1 MSRVATIAK
10 VGATVTGRR
19 LRARSGPVLYL
30 SLAMTGVRL
39 LRRFAGRR
47 SESLL
52 ITELRPGEGISIRAL
67 RRGE

>member
-1 MSRVATIAK
+1 MSRVGTAAK
-10 VGATVTGRR
+10 FAATVTGRR

-39 LRRFAGRR
+39 MRRFAGRK
-47 SESLL
+47 SASLL
-52 ITELRPGEGISIRAL
+52 ITQLQPGEGLSIRAL

>member
-1 MSRVATIAK
+1 LSRVGTAAK
-10 VGATVTGRR
+10 FAATVGGRR

-30 SLAMTGVRL
+30 SLAMTGIRL
-39 LRRFAGRR
+39 VRRFAGRR

-52 ITELRPGEGISIRAL
+52 LTELKPGEGLSIRAL

>member
-1 MSRVATIAK
+1 MSRVATAAK
-10 VGATVTGRR
+10 FAATVGGQR

-39 LRRFAGRR
+39 MRRFAGRR

-52 ITELRPGEGISIRAL
+52 LTELKPGEGLSIRAL

>member
-1 MSRVATIAK
+1 VSRVGSAAK
-10 VGATVTGRR
+10 FAATVTGRR
-19 LRARSGPVLYL
+19 LRARSGPLLYL

-39 LRRFAGRR
+39 VRRFAGRR

-52 ITELRPGEGISIRAL
+52 VTELLPGEGLSIRAL

>member
-1 MSRVATIAK
+1 MSRVGTAARFAASI
-10 VGATVTGRR
+10 TGRR

-39 LRRFAGRR
+39 FRRFAGRR

-52 ITELRPGEGISIRAL
+52 ITELRPGEGLSIRAL